1 MKRFVSTAI
10 AALLFSGCAQLS
22 TLKNV
27 EPAAPSIGK
36 ISPAGLP
43 TERLQR
49 ADPEAA
55 LSRYLAIAAKAL
67 ADLRREPSNTAALQ
81 LYSYSVGRV
90 VSLVQKTGK
99 LPYVGAAVIG
109 TDPTSFKLTYHSDVK
124 SVADPRNVLL
134 VPADEVRI
142 AGKDYSSRVRRN
154 GIGAPVLVQTN
165 TAVQNARALFLPPGR
180 IYYGLTVAMESS
192 LIGARIL
199 PELSRSGSFF

>member
-1 MKRFVSTAI
+1 M
-10 AALLFSGCAQLS
+10 
-22 TLKNV
+22 
-27 EPAAPSIGK
+27 
-36 ISPAGLP
+36 
-43 TERLQR
+43 
-49 ADPEAA
+49 
-55 LSRYLAIAAKAL
+55 
-67 ADLRREPSNTAALQ
+67 
-81 LYSYSVGRV
+81 
-90 VSLVQKTGK
+90 QKTGK